1 MYCVLGHFSHAVKL
15 SSPPLKRAKNKRTAP
30 AVPRPSQF
38 ENYDAYKLA
47 ISQLCRQARS
57 HTVATFVQ
65 LRLHNKPEAD
75 RFLSTF
81 FNKSKSFFIALT
93 DEETGQLY
101 DTRRALGL
109 LSEDIQKKCS
119 NTFPQDEVAA
129 AQLKE
134 QIQLIRKAGALRT
147 APPGVPS
154 TPLITTGDYP
164 QQYSF
169 EETCV
174 TLDSICVSKV
184 CLRCPYAAL
193 RSECLA
199 GREVTHELVNMSRI
213 VALVSTHWGTRCI
226 SNIRKSG
233 PRIVRKAKHLRPVS
247 LAVDLLAVVD
257 SLWLRRCRLRIET
270 FVGPNQMGGRFDA
283 VVAVVVV
290 ILLVQLR
297 SYQGLDSYLFQADAQ
312 WAFDTASH
320 HATLLAVYSAGVAGA
335 EWRLFDDMISMDKV
349 SVQLTG
355 VVSQTFSFVAGIAQ
369 GRKLSLHTFMSGF
382 SLLEDI
388 MNAVQRT
395 ASPILP
401 SFARDVLDT
410 VARMAPTVVPRM
422 LLTQQS
428 VASVVQELRH
438 LCADQGYDD
447 QTVRHR
453 TQALLLTLPTQIERQ
468 RALEALGTGP
478 SGPFFFVDDVTA
490 PYACIED
497 VAQIVSIALP
507 QYERFAKAKFNYG
520 LNKTAVLPMLQA
532 PVPTTDEVGCP
543 VAFEYKQLGV
553 LIDSQ
558 LTFDPR
564 LRHVLRVGQAL
575 FLELSQVCETI
586 GFSVPVAAA
595 QTLVRVVPIVLY
607 AAEILALHGQ
617 AEAKLNTLQA
627 GWAKTLL
634 GCRNSQWMRGSLAV
648 AQCGWQTRLGTLMVE
663 RIIVGLAR
671 IQTYPAWH
679 PAAVMCFLTEDSL
692 ADTWVSRVHGLMNN
706 IALETPIPTVWK
718 SGLFP
723 PGILKLAQKDAS
735 VRRAVLKTYR
745 LQVVRPALATRD
757 AAAFRK
763 DADKV
768 PYGFGCCFR
777 SLQQGLMPLPA
788 AFFVAVGRAP
798 SGHQVL

>member
-1 MYCVLGHFSHAVKL
+1 MGHKALKLQACTPSTDIGLSDHRLVYAEVDFSVTFKSGTSNGRVAWAHPELWEEALTLASKPLQQLSGAICLASNHLSSCSAMSTKGKRALLDAAAWCRDVMYCVLGNFCHAVKL
-15 SSPPLKRAKNKRTAP
+15 SSPPLKKTKNKRTAP

-47 ISQLCRQARS
+47 IFQLCQQARS

-81 FNKSKSFFIALT
+81 FYKSKSFFIALT

-109 LSEDIQKKCS
+109 LSEDVQKKCN

-134 QIQLIRKAGALRT
+134 QMQLIRKAGAPRT

-184 CLRCPYAAL
+184 CLHGPYAAL

-247 LAVDLLAVVD
+247 LAVDLLAVID
-257 SLWLRRCRLRIET
+257 SLWLRRCRLLIET

-320 HATLLAVYSAGVAGA
+320 HATLLAVYVAGVVGT

-355 VVSQTFSFVAGIAQ
+355 VVSQTFSFMAGIAQ

-382 SLLEDI
+382 SL
-388 MNAVQRT
+388 
-395 ASPILP
+395 P
-401 SFARDVLDT
+401 ST
-410 VARMAPTVVPRM
+410 
-422 LLTQQS
+422 
-428 VASVVQELRH
+428 
-438 LCADQGYDD
+438 
-447 QTVRHR
+447 
-453 TQALLLTLPTQIERQ
+453 
-468 RALEALGTGP
+468 
-478 SGPFFFVDDVTA
+478 
-490 PYACIED
+490 
-497 VAQIVSIALP
+497 
-507 QYERFAKAKFNYG
+507 
-520 LNKTAVLPMLQA
+520 
-532 PVPTTDEVGCP
+532 
-543 VAFEYKQLGV
+543 
-553 LIDSQ
+553 
-558 LTFDPR
+558 
-564 LRHVLRVGQAL
+564 
-575 FLELSQVCETI
+575 FLELSQVCETA

-617 AEAKLNTLQA
+617 AEAKPNTLQA

-634 GCRNSQWMRGSLAV
+634 GCRNSQWMRGSPAV

-706 IALETPIPTVWK
+706 IVLETPIPTIWK

-723 PGILKLAQKDAS
+723 PEILKLAQKDAS
-735 VRRAVLKTYR
+735 ARRAVLKTCR

-777 SLQQGLMPLPA
+777 SLQQGLMPLLA
-788 AFFVAVGRAP
+788 ALLQWDVHPQAISFC
-798 SGHQVL
+798 